1 MMDGYTI
8 TNLDVR
14 GFDGPVPNEY
24 WSKQG
29 ETLLVM
35 LPGLGYTNQMPLMF
49 YLQEMAIN
57 RGCDILQVNYD
68 YRGVPR
74 ETSAADW
81 AARMMGDVTPVID
94 AALAKHEYKHV
105 VLAGKSIGTRV
116 MTTMLARGFNKTTAY
131 IWLTPLLVVD
141 QIRDTMMNHGPSVAV
156 FGDKDYAVANVN
168 LTPISQAGVPMLIV
182 PDADHGLMIEGNVPE
197 SIAMLAHTMREL
209 ESWLVETLE
218 NSGESE

>member
-1 MMDGYTI
+1 MDGYTI
-8 TNLDVR
+8 TSLDVQ
-14 GFDGPVPNEY
+14 GFEGPVPNEY
-24 WSKQG
+24 WSQG
-29 ETLLVM
+29 SDTLLIM

-49 YLQEMAIN
+49 YLHEMAIN
-57 RGCDILQVNYD
+57 RGCDVLQVNYD

-81 AARMMGDVTPVID
+81 AARMIGDVQPVIN
-94 AALAKHEYKHV
+94 AALEKHSYKNV

-116 MTTMLARGFNKTTAY
+116 MTTLLARGFNAATAY

-182 PDADHGLMIEGNVPE
+182 PGGDHGLMIEGNVPE

-209 ESWLVETLE
+209 DNWLVETLE
-218 NSGESE
+218 STGESE